1 LAGNLIDLSYDSSMF
16 LTKKLSI
23 YKFIIYSAVLV
34 TLAATPNFN
43 KDSLIIPKVIILLC
57 SALFVLPYLLISM
70 KANGGTRLINIFKL
84 LLLLFVIQLVFAMA
98 FSDAPIEQQIFGR
111 IGRGLGFITI
121 FSLIIIS
128 LSCAIFVKQSDQKIL
143 IAGLAISGVLSVTY
157 GIFQSFGL
165 DFFPWDS
172 KTNGVIGT
180 LGNPNFVSSFAAMS
194 ILPSLIFMVGKSR
207 KILYQLLLFLLFIFA
222 IYRAQSTQGYI
233 TLVITLTV
241 FALIYLWFW
250 SKLFFSVVLGMF
262 LISIFFVVSGF
273 LNNGPLSKI
282 IYKVSVQ
289 SRGEFWQS
297 ALNTANAN
305 PIFGVG
311 LDSFGD
317 YSLLFR
323 EQKVIGEYTD
333 SAHNYILDLA
343 VSGGYPLA
351 LLYILIILTTLLSFF
366 KLQKNLGVFNP
377 TIAALFAI
385 FVVFQAQSLISPI
398 NIPILIWGMVI
409 SGSIIGL
416 ASSKERIDYSV
427 SKKTKTKLSLLSL
440 TSLFISLVIIFPYFN
455 SDRLQLIAMNK
466 GDGDL
471 AIKVAKMY
479 PESVIRYST
488 LTRALLDSGL
498 TAPAL
503 DLARSAVEFNP
514 NSPALWALLLINPA
528 APIAERREA
537 KVKLLI
543 LDPLNEKVKNYEIK

>member
-1 LAGNLIDLSYDSSMF
+1 MF
-16 LTKKLSI
+16 LTKKLPI
-23 YKFIIYSAVLV
+23 YKFIIFSAGAV

-43 KDSLIIPKVIILLC
+43 KDALIIPKVIILLC
-57 SALFVLPYLLISM
+57 SALLILPYLLISI
-70 KANGGTRLINIFKL
+70 KAKSRQRPIYIFVL
-84 LLLLFVIQLVFAMA
+84 LSFLFIIQLVFTLA

-111 IGRGLGFITI
+111 TGRGLGFITI

-143 IAGLAISGVLSVTY
+143 IVGLAFSGALSVTY
-157 GIFQSFGL
+157 AIFQSFGL

-194 ILPSLIFMVGKSR
+194 VLPSLISVVGKNR
-207 KILYQLLLFLLFIFA
+207 QVLYQSLLSILFIFA

-233 TLVITLTV
+233 TLIITLTV
-241 FALIYLWFW
+241 FILQFMWYR
-250 SKLFFSVVLGMF
+250 SKSFFYVLFGIF
-262 LISIFFVVSGF
+262 LISIFFVILGF
-273 LNNGPLSKI
+273 SNNGPLSKI

-297 ALNTANAN
+297 AFNTANAN

-323 EQKVIGEYTD
+323 EQTVIGEYTD
-333 SAHNYILDLA
+333 SAHNYILDIM
-343 VSGGYPLA
+343 VIGGYPLA
-351 LLYILIILTTLLSFF
+351 LIYILIILITLLSFF

-377 TIAALFAI
+377 IVAALFSI
-385 FVVFQAQSLISPI
+385 FIVFQAQSLISPI
-398 NIPILIWGMVI
+398 SIPILIWGMVI

-416 ASSKERIDYSV
+416 ASSKESIDYSV

-440 TSLFISLVIIFPYFN
+440 MSLFISLVIIFPYFN
-455 SDRLQLIAMNK
+455 SDRLQLLAMNK

-479 PESVIRYST
+479 PESVVRYST

-498 TAPAL
+498 SAPAL

-528 APIAERREA
+528 APITERREA
-537 KVKLLI
+537 KAKLLI
-543 LDPLNEKVKNYEIK
+543 LDPLNEEVKNYEIQ

>member
-1 LAGNLIDLSYDSSMF
+1 ML
-16 LTKKLSI
+16 LTKKLPI
-23 YKFIIYSAVLV
+23 YKFIIVSVVAV

-43 KDSLIIPKVIILLC
+43 KDALIIPKVIILFC
-57 SALFVLPYLLISM
+57 STLLLLPYLLISV
-70 KANGGTRLINIFKL
+70 KAKSARRLTNIFL
-84 LLLLFVIQLVFAMA
+84 LLSLLFIIQLVFTMA
-98 FSDAPIEQQIFGR
+98 FSDSPIEQQIFGR
-111 IGRGLGFITI
+111 TGRGLGFITI
-121 FSLIIIS
+121 FSMIIIS

-143 IAGLAISGVLSVTY
+143 IVGLAFSGALSVIY
-157 GIFQSFGL
+157 AIFQSFGL

-194 ILPSLIFMVGKSR
+194 LLPSLISVAGKNR
-207 KILYQLLLFLLFIFA
+207 QVLYQSLFFALFIFA

-233 TLVITLTV
+233 TLIITLTV
-241 FALIYLWFW
+241 FMMLFTWYR
-250 SKLFFSVVLGMF
+250 SKLFFSILLGVF
-262 LISIFFVVSGF
+262 LINISLVILGF
-273 LNNGPLSKI
+273 SNNGPLSKL

-297 ALNTANAN
+297 AFNTANAN

-317 YSLLFR
+317 FSLLFR
-323 EQKVIGEYTD
+323 EQTVIGEYTD
-333 SAHNYILDLA
+333 SAHNYFLDFM
-343 VSGGYPLA
+343 VIGGYPLA
-351 LLYILIILTTLLSFF
+351 LIYILIILITLLSFL

-377 TIAALFAI
+377 LIAALFSI
-385 FVVFQAQSLISPI
+385 FVVFLAQSLISPI
-398 NIPILIWGMVI
+398 SIPILIWGMVI

-416 ASSKERIDYSV
+416 ASSNESIDHSV
-427 SKKTKTKLSLLSL
+427 SKKTKNKLNLISL

-455 SDRLQLIAMNK
+455 SDRLQLLAMNR

-479 PESVIRYST
+479 PESVVRYST

-498 TAPAL
+498 SAPAL

-514 NSPALWALLLINPA
+514 NSPALWALLLMNPA

-537 KVKLLI
+537 KAKLLI
-543 LDPLNEKVKNYEIK
+543 LDPLNEEVKNYEIQ